1 MTPSLYIVGYNN
13 NVVFYLTEVVGKMCF
28 RPRGVV
34 PFDSYTDGGH
44 TTSTTRA
51 FSLCSAAFF
60 RDILCIQ
67 YMRSRTAACLV
78 PTNATHRGHRAY
90 LQQVYSVHNIKQ
102 CSTTTKH
109 YSSHHHGCIGISSTY
124 IYYIASPGQVELTF
138 GRSSIFLQKNKTKS
152 CLIHYPLGLLIYI

>member
-1 MTPSLYIVGYNN
+1 MKIFIKKNYLLSRLINAIFDNFARTGETQKKEGLPFLVAKSSTQQEVMTPSLYIVGYNN

-60 RDILCIQ
+60 RDILCI

-90 LQQVYSVHNIKQ
+90 LQQVYSVHNIK
-102 CSTTTKH
+102 
-109 YSSHHHGCIGISSTY
+109 
-124 IYYIASPGQVELTF
+124 
-138 GRSSIFLQKNKTKS
+138 
-152 CLIHYPLGLLIYI
+152 